1 MNGSGCHNATAP
13 KYFYYHSP
21 VSWQHVENFHREG
34 ILRGFLEGVSKMRY
48 KVGLA
53 LGNSNLIANINFGS
67 LPRRGCLCC
76 SNLLQKAQA
85 FRIIPMRGLRIA

>member
-1 MNGSGCHNATAP
+1 MNGSGCHNVTAP

-21 VSWQHVENFHREG
+21 VSWQRVENF
-34 ILRGFLEGVSKMRY
+34 IAKVFCAGFLEGVSKMRY

-53 LGNSNLIANINFGS
+53 PGNSNLIANINFGS

-85 FRIIPMRGLRIA
+85 FHIIPMRGLRIA